1 MLGREPRCT
10 STGPSATRDLRRKSE
25 HRSMWCAVRRS
36 VMEFRPAGWSDCV
49 TYIFLVAFI
58 LIMVGELADKSQL
71 LALLLATRYKAW
83 QVLIGI
89 FIATFV
95 VHFFTTLVGQFLGA
109 AIPAGVIPWMT
120 GILFIGFGIWTL
132 RGDKVEDEE
141 ADKGA
146 RFGPIIATTIAFFL
160 AELGD
165 KTQIMTLAISVDPG
179 GALLEYLK
187 GAGRRSRRGS
197 RRWLARGVSRT
208 GRFWAVTM
216 GSTVGMVVADA
227 IAIGIGRLLGKNM
240 PELLMRRVSGVIFIL
255 FGLLSIGSVLFG

>member
-1 MLGREPRCT
+1 M
-10 STGPSATRDLRRKSE
+10 
-25 HRSMWCAVRRS
+25 
-36 VMEFRPAGWSDCV
+36 

-89 FIATFV
+89 TIATFV
-95 VHFFTTLVGQFLGA
+95 VHFFTALVGQFLGA

-120 GILFIGFGIWTL
+120 GILFVGFGIWTF
-132 RGDKVEDEE
+132 RGDKVEEGE
-141 ADKGA
+141 VEKGA
-146 RFGPIIATTIAFFL
+146 RFGPILATTIAFFL

-165 KTQIMTLAISVDPG
+165 KTQIMTLAISIDPG
-179 GALLEYLK
+179 SALLVYLK
-187 GAGRRSRRGS
+187 DAGPTVQG
-197 RRWLARGVSRT
+197 WLASVGSPET
-208 GRFWAVTM
+208 ASQMGRFWAVTL

-227 IAIGIGRLLGKNM
+227 IAIAIGRLLGKNM
-240 PELLMRRVSGVIFIL
+240 PELLMRRISGVLFIL

>member
-1 MLGREPRCT
+1 MVG
-10 STGPSATRDLRRKSE
+10 A
-25 HRSMWCAVRRS
+25 
-36 VMEFRPAGWSDCV
+36 CV
-49 TYIFLVAFI
+49 AYIFLVAFV

-71 LALLLATRYKAW
+71 LALLVATRYKAW
-83 QVLIGI
+83 QVIVGI

-109 AIPAGVIPWMT
+109 SIPKGVIPWMT

-132 RGDKVEDEE
+132 RGDKVDDEE
-141 ADKGA
+141 ADKGS
-146 RFGPIIATTIAFFL
+146 RFGPIVATAIAFFL

-179 GALLEYLK
+179 GALLEYLR
-187 GAGRRSRRGS
+187 GAGPAVQGLLAMAGS
-197 RRWLARGVSRT
+197 PENVSAM

-227 IAIGIGRLLGKNM
+227 IAIGIGRLLGKNL
-240 PELLMRRVSGVIFIL
+240 PELLMRRVSGVIFIV
-255 FGLLSIGSVLFG
+255 FGIASIGSALLR

>member
-1 MLGREPRCT
+1 M
-10 STGPSATRDLRRKSE
+10 
-25 HRSMWCAVRRS
+25 
-36 VMEFRPAGWSDCV
+36 

-89 FIATFV
+89 TIATFV
-95 VHFFTTLVGQFLGA
+95 VHFFTALVGQFLGA

-120 GILFIGFGIWTL
+120 GILFVGFGIWTL
-132 RGDKVEDEE
+132 RGDKVEEGE
-141 ADKGA
+141 VEKGA
-146 RFGPIIATTIAFFL
+146 RFGPILATTIAFFL

-165 KTQIMTLAISVDPG
+165 KTQIMTLAISIDPG
-179 GALLEYLK
+179 SALLVYLK
-187 GAGRRSRRGS
+187 DAGPTVQG
-197 RRWLARGVSRT
+197 WLASVGSPET
-208 GRFWAVTM
+208 ASQMGRFWAVTL

-227 IAIGIGRLLGKNM
+227 IAIAIGRLLGKNM
-240 PELLMRRVSGVIFIL
+240 PELLMRRISGVLFIL

>member
-1 MLGREPRCT
+1 M
-10 STGPSATRDLRRKSE
+10 A
-25 HRSMWCAVRRS
+25 
-36 VMEFRPAGWSDCV
+36 
-49 TYIFLVAFI
+49 YIFLVAFI

-83 QVLIGI
+83 QVLVGI

-95 VHFFTTLVGQFLGA
+95 VHFFTTLAGQFLGS
-109 AIPAGVIPWMT
+109 AIPDGVIPWMT

-132 RGDKVEDEE
+132 RGDKVEDSE
-141 ADKGA
+141 ADKGG
-146 RFGPIIATTIAFFL
+146 RFGPIVATTIAFFL

-179 GALLEYLK
+179 SAVLVYLK
-187 GAGRRSRRGS
+187 GAGPAVQG
-197 RRWLARGVSRT
+197 WLAHLGSPENVSQM

-240 PELLMRRVSGVIFIL
+240 PELLMRRVSGVIFIV
-255 FGLLSIGSVLFG
+255 FGLLSIGSVLFRS

>member
-1 MLGREPRCT
+1 MLSCHTVP
-10 STGPSATRDLRRKSE
+10 
-25 HRSMWCAVRRS
+25 
-36 VMEFRPAGWSDCV
+36 FRPEGAAWAAAPLIRTLGV
-49 TYIFLVAFI
+49 RLLYIFLVAFI

-95 VHFFTTLVGQFLGA
+95 VHFFTALAGQLLGS
-109 AIPAGVIPWMT
+109 AIPQNAIPWMT
-120 GILFIGFGIWTL
+120 GVLFIGFGIWTL
-132 RGDKVEDEE
+132 RGDKVEDSE
-141 ADKGA
+141 ADKGG

-165 KTQIMTLAISVDPG
+165 KTQIMTLAIAVDPG
-179 GALLEYLK
+179 SAILVYLK
-187 GAGRRSRRGS
+187 GAGPTVQG
-197 RRWLARGVSRT
+197 WLATVGSPANVSAM
-208 GRFWAVTM
+208 GRFWAVTL

-227 IAIGIGRLLGKNM
+227 VAILIGRLLGKNL

-255 FGLLSIGSVLFG
+255 FGVLSIGSVLLGG